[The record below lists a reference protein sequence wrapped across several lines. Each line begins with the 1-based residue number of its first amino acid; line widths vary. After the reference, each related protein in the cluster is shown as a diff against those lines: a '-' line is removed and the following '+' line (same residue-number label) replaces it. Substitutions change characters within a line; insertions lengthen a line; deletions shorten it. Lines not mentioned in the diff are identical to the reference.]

1 MRPECR
7 TTSSPSTRACLRR
20 RSHGRWYPDKPA
32 LYYFDM
38 AISYGELD
46 EITDVLAAALQAQG
60 FQPGERLAVYLQ
72 NVPQF
77 PIAMIAS
84 WKAGGIMVSVSPMP
98 KHKGEAAHCPMRTT
112 SSSRTPAGIPR

>member
-1 MRPECR
+1 M
-7 TTSSPSTRACLRR
+7 
-20 RSHGRWYPDKPA
+20 
-32 LYYFDM
+32 
-38 AISYGELD
+38 
-46 EITDVLAAALQAQG
+46 
-60 FQPGERLAVYLQ
+60 YLQ

-77 PIAMIAS
+77 PIAMIAT